1 MDQIFIKMIVR
12 YNMEDLVKEYIDEIE
27 NSDDFKRLL
36 ELKDIINKE
45 YAPLII
51 SFKMKEAEYMEAKER
66 PEIFDLNQK
75 QKEFS
80 MAKANLYSKE
90 YVKEYFMLEEKINKN
105 INKDLDE
112 LKDLISNKFLKS
124 PFLL

>member
-1 MDQIFIKMIVR
+1 MGQIFIKMIVR

-80 MAKANLYSKE
+80 IAKANLYSKE

>member
-1 MDQIFIKMIVR
+1 
-12 YNMEDLVKEYIDEIE
+12 MEDLVKEYIDEII

-36 ELKDIINKE
+36 KLKDMIHKE

-51 SFKMKEAEYMEAKER
+51 SFKMKEAEYIEAKER

-105 INKDLDE
+105 INDDLDE
-112 LKDLISNKFLKS
+112 LKNLISNKFLKS

>member
-1 MDQIFIKMIVR
+1 MGQIFIKMIVR

-36 ELKDIINKE
+36 ELKDLINKE

-80 MAKANLYSKE
+80 IAKANLYSKE

>member
-80 MAKANLYSKE
+80 IAKANLYSKE

>member
-1 MDQIFIKMIVR
+1 MIVR

-51 SFKMKEAEYMEAKER
+51 SFKMKEAEYIEAKER

-80 MAKANLYSKE
+80 IAKANLYSKE
-90 YVKEYFMLEEKINKN
+90 CVKEYFMLEEKINKN

>member
-1 MDQIFIKMIVR
+1 MGQIFIKMIVR

>member
-1 MDQIFIKMIVR
+1 
-12 YNMEDLVKEYIDEIE
+12 MEDLVKEYIDEII
-27 NSDDFKRLL
+27 NSDDFNRLL
-36 ELKDIINKE
+36 KLKDMIHKE

-51 SFKMKEAEYMEAKER
+51 SFKMKEAEYIEAKER

-90 YVKEYFMLEEKINKN
+90 YVKEYFMLEEKIYKN
-105 INKDLDE
+105 INRDLDE
-112 LKDLISNKFLKS
+112 LKNLISNKFLKS

>member
-36 ELKDIINKE
+36 ALKDIINKE

-80 MAKANLYSKE
+80 IAKANLYSKE

>member
-1 MDQIFIKMIVR
+1 
-12 YNMEDLVKEYIDEIE
+12 MEDLVKEYIDEIE

>member
-1 MDQIFIKMIVR
+1 MIVR
-12 YNMEDLVKEYIDEIE
+12 YNMEDLVKEYIDEII

-36 ELKDIINKE
+36 KLKDMIHKE

-51 SFKMKEAEYMEAKER
+51 SFKMKEAEYIEAKER
-66 PEIFDLNQK
+66 PEIFDLNQR

-105 INKDLDE
+105 INNDLDE
-112 LKDLISNKFLKS
+112 LKNLISNKFLKS